1 MLKSLLPIELTNED
15 SSFQTVEELHE
26 VLHKAI
32 DEGNIKNIALT
43 GPFGSGKSSILQ
55 TLRKIHKD
63 FEYLPISL
71 ATLQAHENEGCE
83 DNNCD
88 DDGQI
93 ETLNR
98 KIEYSILQQ
107 LIYREKTSTVP
118 NSRFRRIVHID
129 KRDLCGFAFFGVLFL
144 ISFLVAFEP
153 SWVRVE
159 SIYNALNFGGIN
171 IYFDAIAVLYML
183 VAAFFLL
190 KYVVKSYSNS
200 KLNKL
205 NLKDG
210 EIEIQEE
217 NSIFNKHLDEILY
230 FFQVTEYNVLIIE
243 DLDRFGTSNIFLK
256 LRELNRLINESKIVG
271 RNVVFLYAIKDD
283 VFINE
288 ERTKFFDYITTV
300 IPVIN
305 PSNSKDKLKDA
316 LNERGIEDGLI
327 KDGDLA
333 DMAFFIQDMRILTNI
348 ANEFFQYKEKLC
360 TANGQKLNIT
370 KLLAMIVY
378 KNYHPK
384 DFAQLHR
391 RAGKVYNCINAKP
404 QFIQHAIDEI
414 SIRQKQLEEEYK
426 LYLDNKHLKVKELR
440 LLYLGR
446 VRDSLNERLINIQVN
461 NQYYSLD
468 AIANDSNLFSEL
480 VSQSTISYEYFYGYS
495 GTTTSSGNVDHAK
508 IDKVMN
514 FNKRLASLGMLEE
527 TFRHRKTQLQK
538 EHFKVQSFTLRTLIG
553 KYKQGNSELYKSLNL
568 SEMIDVFIR
577 RGFLDE
583 EYYDYISYF
592 YPGMVSFGDRDLLLS
607 IRREIPK
614 EYTYRIDKVQNFV
627 KELLPYMFE
636 TNSILNN
643 DLLNCLA
650 KFARSDREYNDLF
663 IRIMYRLEIDDAP
676 LDFLSQYYT
685 LGKEQSKVFKHYIE
699 WDRIK
704 SWENI
709 GSWKNATERDI
720 LREGWLKFSDDLKG
734 KPEMWLNSNY
744 NFVIARI
751 DNIGMDRCMQLVENA
766 CFEHL
771 NSESPELLTC
781 AVENSSYVINTH
793 NLCLIANFL
802 QADSVINED
811 NLNLSRIT
819 NAGNTTFIDYVKSN
833 ISIAFSY
840 FSANC
845 KDENSE
851 AILYFLNSSELSSEE
866 KTEYLKGQQ
875 NLLKNCDN
883 ISSDELITLA
893 YQLYL
898 IRPTWVNVILYY
910 RNKKK
915 IQEVYIKYI
924 EKYAL
929 ELSKNKISG
938 DEEDCR
944 ALFSELMGTNALNY
958 EAYKFIIDSFDW
970 QFNGSSYLE
979 ELEAKRLTLLLSHS
993 HLPFNDENTAVL
1005 KKTPIYIDY
1014 LLYHYSAFYAKRG
1027 ATYFINAKVAERVLS
1042 FTMFTKN
1049 EKKELISIIP
1059 ESLLASSQPLADI
1072 VIDVLLNFEL
1082 TVLSESMM
1090 KILFQNA
1097 NNIVNRVRLAT
1108 SMIKTY
1114 NYGDTSIN
1122 ELLQVLGGKY
1132 QEIAERAKHPVLIN
1146 TEWNLFLV
1154 GALKSREFIS
1164 SYKEENDGIRI
1175 HPKRTK

>member
-55 TLRKIHKD
+55 TLRNIHKD

-129 KRDLCGFAFFGVLFL
+129 KRDLCGFAFFGVLLL

-159 SIYNALNFGGIN
+159 SIYNALNFGDIN

-183 VAAFFLL
+183 VAVFIVL

-230 FFQVTEYNVLIIE
+230 FFQVTEYNVVIIE

-360 TANGQKLNIT
+360 TANGQKLNMT

-391 RAGKVYNCINAKP
+391 RTGKVYSCINAKP
-404 QFIQHAIDEI
+404 QFVQRAIDEI

-426 LYLDNKHLKVKELR
+426 LYLDNRHLKAKELR
-440 LLYLGR
+440 LLYLYK
-446 VRDSLNERLINIQVN
+446 VRDSLNDRLISIQVG

-468 AIANDSNLFSEL
+468 TIANDSKLFSEF
-480 VSQSTISYEYFYGYS
+480 VSEGEIKYKYYYHYS
-495 GTTTSSGNVDHAK
+495 NTDTSSGNVDHVK
-508 IDKVMN
+508 IDGTMN

-527 TFRHRKTQLQK
+527 TFRHRRTQLQK
-538 EHFKVQSFTLRTLIG
+538 EHLKVQSFTLRTLIG
-553 KYKQGNSELYKSLNL
+553 KYKQGDSDLYKNLGL
-568 SEMIDVFIR
+568 SEMMDVFIR

-592 YPGMVSFGDRDLLLS
+592 YPGMVSLGDRDLLMS
-607 IRREIPK
+607 IRRDIPK
-614 EYTYRIDKVQNFV
+614 EYTYHIDKVQNFV

-643 DLLNCLA
+643 DLLNYLA
-650 KFARSDREYNDLF
+650 KFAKSDKRCNDFF
-663 IRIMYRLEIDDAP
+663 IQLMYRLEMDDAP
-676 LDFLSQYYT
+676 LSFLSQYYT
-685 LGKEQSKVFKHYIE
+685 LGKEQSRVFKHYIE

-709 GSWKNATERDI
+709 NLWKNATERDT
-720 LREGWLKFSDDLKG
+720 LREGWLKFSDNLKG
-734 KPEMWLNSNY
+734 KPEMWLNQNY
-744 NFVIARI
+744 DFITARI
-751 DNIGMDRCMQLVENA
+751 DSIELDRCKQLVEDG
-766 CFEHL
+766 CFELL
-771 NSESPELLTC
+771 NAESPELLTF
-781 AVENSSYVINTH
+781 AVENNSYVINTH
-793 NLCLIANFL
+793 NLCLITNFL
-802 QADSVINED
+802 QADSAISED

-819 NAGNTTFIDYVKSN
+819 NVGNITFIDYVKGN
-833 ISIAFSY
+833 ISIAFSC

-851 AILYFLNSSELSSEE
+851 AILYLLNSSELSSEE
-866 KTEYLKGQQ
+866 KAEYLTGQQ
-875 NLLKNCDN
+875 NLLKNCDS

-898 IRPTWVNVILYY
+898 IQPTWGNVISYY
-910 RNKKK
+910 RNKMKL
-915 IQEVYIKYI
+915 QVVYVGYI

-938 DEEDCR
+938 DEDDCR

-958 EAYKFIIDSFDW
+958 ETYKLIINSFNW
-970 QFNGSSYLE
+970 HFKGSSCLE
-979 ELEAKRLTLLLSHS
+979 ELEAKRLALLLSHS
-993 HLPFNDENTAVL
+993 KLPFSEENTAVL
-1005 KKTPIYIDY
+1005 TKTPIYIDY
-1014 LLYHYSAFYAKRG
+1014 LLYHYSSFYAKRA
-1027 ATYFINAKVAERVLS
+1027 ATYFINVKVAEKVLS
-1042 FTMFTKN
+1042 FAMFTKN

-1082 TVLSESMM
+1082 TVLSESLM

-1097 NNIVNRVRLAT
+1097 NNIGNRVRLAI

-1122 ELLQVLGGKY
+1122 ELLQILGGKY
-1132 QEIAERAKHPVLIN
+1132 QEIAERAKHPVLIK
-1146 TEWNLFLV
+1146 TEWNLSLIGV
-1154 GALKSREFIS
+1154 LKSRGFIS
-1164 SYKEENDGIRI
+1164 SFKEENDGIRI

>member
-1 MLKSLLPIELTNED
+1 MLKPLLPIELTNED

-26 VLHKAI
+26 VLRKAI

-43 GPFGSGKSSILQ
+43 GPFGSGKSSILH

-63 FEYLPISL
+63 FDYLPISL

-83 DNNCD
+83 DNNGND
-88 DDGQI
+88 DEQI

-107 LIYREKTSTVP
+107 LIYREKASTVP

-183 VAAFFLL
+183 VAVFVLL

-230 FFQVTEYNVLIIE
+230 FFQVTEYNVVIIE

-305 PSNSKDKLKDA
+305 PSNSKNKLKDA
-316 LNERGIEDGLI
+316 LKEIGIEDGLI

-360 TANGQKLNIT
+360 TANGQKLNMT

-404 QFIQHAIDEI
+404 QFVQHAIDEI
-414 SIRQKQLEEEYK
+414 SIRQKLLEEEYK
-426 LYLDNKHLKVKELR
+426 LYLDNKYLKVKELR
-440 LLYLGR
+440 LLYLYR
-446 VRDSLNERLINIQVN
+446 VRDSLNERLIKIQVS
-461 NQYYSLD
+461 NQYHSLD
-468 AIANDSNLFSEL
+468 AIANDNNLFSGL
-480 VSQSTISYEYFYGYS
+480 VSQSAIGYEYFYNYS
-495 GTTTSSGNVDHAK
+495 NTNTSSGNVDHAK
-508 IDKVMN
+508 IDRVMS
-514 FNKRLASLGMLEE
+514 FNKRLASLSMLEE
-527 TFRHRKTQLQK
+527 TFRHRRTQLQN
-538 EHFKVQSFTLRTLIG
+538 EHLKVQSFTLRTLIG
-553 KYKQGNSELYKSLNL
+553 KYKQGDSELYKNLDL
-568 SEMIDVFIR
+568 SEMMDVFIR

-592 YPGMVSFGDRDLLLS
+592 YPGMVSLGDRDLLLS
-607 IRREIPK
+607 IRRDIPK

-643 DLLNCLA
+643 DLLNYLA
-650 KFARSDREYNDLF
+650 KFAKSDKKCNDFF
-663 IRIMYRLEIDDAP
+663 IQMMYRLEIDDAP
-676 LDFLSQYYT
+676 LGFLFQYYT

-699 WDRIK
+699 WDKIK

-709 GSWKNATERDI
+709 NLWKNATERDT
-720 LREGWLKFSDDLKG
+720 LREGWLKFSDNLNG
-734 KPEMWLNSNY
+734 KPELWLNQNY
-744 NFVIARI
+744 DFITTRI
-751 DNIGMDRCMQLVENA
+751 DSIGMDRCMQLVEDG
-766 CFEHL
+766 CFELL
-771 NSESPELLTC
+771 NAESSELLTY
-781 AVENSSYVINTH
+781 AVENNSYAVNAL
-793 NLCLIANFL
+793 NLCLITSFL
-802 QADSVINED
+802 QADSAISED
-811 NLNLSRIT
+811 NLNLSRIS
-819 NAGNTTFIDYVKSN
+819 NAGNTTFIDYVKDN
-833 ISIAFSY
+833 ILIALPCFSI
-840 FSANC
+840 NC

-851 AILYFLNSSELSSEE
+851 AILYLLNSSELSSKE
-866 KTEYLKGQQ
+866 KTAYLKGQQ
-875 NLLKNCDN
+875 NLLKNCDG

-898 IRPTWVNVILYY
+898 IQPTWANVISYY

-915 IQEVYIKYI
+915 IQDVYIGYI

-944 ALFSELMGTNALNY
+944 ALFSELIGTNALNY
-958 EAYKFIIDSFDW
+958 EAYEFIVNSFDW
-970 QFNGSSYLE
+970 QFTGSSCLE

-993 HLPFNDENTAVL
+993 QLPFSDENTAVL

-1014 LLYHYSAFYAKRG
+1014 LLYHYSVFYAKRG
-1027 ATYFINAKVAERVLS
+1027 ATYFINVKVAERVLS
-1042 FTMFTKN
+1042 FAMFTN
-1049 EKKELISIIP
+1049 NQKKELISVIP
-1059 ESLLASSQPLADI
+1059 ESVLVNSQSLADI

-1082 TVLSESMM
+1082 TVLSESIM
-1090 KILFQNA
+1090 KTLFQNA
-1097 NNIVNRVRLAT
+1097 NNKGNRVRLAT
-1108 SMIKTY
+1108 AMIKTY
-1114 NYGDTSIN
+1114 DYGDTPII
-1122 ELLQVLGGKY
+1122 ELLQMLGDKY
-1132 QEIAERAKHPVLIN
+1132 QEIAERAKHPVLIK
-1146 TEWNLFLV
+1146 TEWNLSLV
-1154 GALKSREFIS
+1154 GILKSRGFIS